1 MMNASP
7 DPRSDLALRTP
18 DSRAAKVGVVF
29 MTTRWSRVLLA
40 GDETAA
46 DAQAA
51 LESLCRD
58 YWRPLYHFA
67 RRKGH
72 SPEDAQDL
80 TQGFLARL
88 LEKKELANADRQRGR
103 FRTFLSSAFCHYMA
117 NEQRQ
122 ARTLKRGGGFALV
135 PLEDE
140 ADVAREARDDLT
152 PEHAY
157 ERTWALAML
166 ERVMDRLREE
176 YEQAGRCE
184 LFVSLQPHL
193 SGAGARTGY
202 AQLGVSLGLS
212 ESAVAVAVHRM
223 RRRYGE
229 LLREEIAATVASPA
243 EVEDELRHLLRVV
256 AGTGG
261 A

>member
-1 MMNASP
+1 VVLASGGASP
-7 DPRSDLALRTP
+7 DAH
-18 DSRAAKVGVVF
+18 
-29 MTTRWSRVLLA
+29 
-40 GDETAA
+40 
-46 DAQAA
+46 AA

-72 SPEDAQDL
+72 SPEDSQDL
-80 TQGFLARL
+80 TQGFMLRL
-88 LEKKELANADRQRGR
+88 LEKKELASADRERGR
-103 FRTFLSSAFCHYMA
+103 FRTFLITAFCHYMA
-117 NEQRQ
+117 NQQRSAGTQ
-122 ARTLKRGGGFALV
+122 KRGGGLVLV

-140 ADVAREARDDLT
+140 EAVAQEARDQLT

-157 ERTWALAML
+157 ERSWAFAML
-166 ERVMDRLREE
+166 ERVMECLASE
-176 YEQAGRCE
+176 YERAGRRM
-184 LFVSLQPHL
+184 LFDGLQPQI

-229 LLREEIAATVASPA
+229 LLREEIAATVSSPA

-256 AGTGG
+256 AGAGG